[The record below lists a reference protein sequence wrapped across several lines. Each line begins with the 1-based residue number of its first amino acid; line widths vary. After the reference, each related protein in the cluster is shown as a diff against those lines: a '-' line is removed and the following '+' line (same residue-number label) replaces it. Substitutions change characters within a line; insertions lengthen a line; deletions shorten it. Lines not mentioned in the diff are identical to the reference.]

1 LETCTHGSEG
11 DSWKSTCGA
20 GNSLAVY
27 PTVLKVAR
35 DLGGFTPGE
44 GELLRRALGKF
55 DSTKVAR
62 LKGRFL
68 DGAAQKGVHPSTA
81 EAVFTQLEAFG
92 GYSFPKSHAAA
103 FAVLVYQ
110 SAWLKTY
117 HAGAFYTAL
126 LNQQPMGFW
135 SPAVIIGDAR
145 RHGFEIASVD
155 IHQSGTKCTLDGN
168 TIRLGLNYVNGLGQ
182 RAETIVQERERG
194 HFRSLADIHRRAR
207 LPHRLIERLILIG
220 AFDTWHIPRRDLLWQ
235 LGELP
240 DHPDALPIPL
250 DAPTLDLP
258 SLSDAD
264 ILAAE
269 YDVLG
274 LSTGE
279 HIMAFYREQLR
290 AQGILGYADLPY
302 CKDGDTVRVTGLV
315 VVHQSPPT
323 AKGHH
328 FITLEDEHGMMNVIF
343 RPRIYEECREVVIT
357 APLLLVTATVQQRG
371 SVTNLIALSG
381 APLS

>member
-1 LETCTHGSEG
+1 VQYLAPLLEPALKETLGVVLFQEQ
-11 DSWKSTCGA
+11 
-20 GNSLAVY
+20 
-27 PTVLKVAR
+27 VLKIAR
-35 DLGGFTPGE
+35 DLGGFTAGE

-55 DSTKVAR
+55 DSAKVAR

-68 DGAAQKGVHPSTA
+68 EGAAQNGVKASTA
-81 EAVFTQLEAFG
+81 EAVFAQLEAFG

-126 LNQQPMGFW
+126 LNNQPMGFW
-135 SPAVIIGDAR
+135 SPAVLIGDAR
-145 RHGFEIASVD
+145 RHGFQIAPVD
-155 IHQSGTKCTLDGN
+155 IHESGVKCTLNRN
-168 TIRLGLNYVNGLGQ
+168 TIRLGLNYVSGLGQ
-182 RAETIVQERERG
+182 RADTIVAERTRQRFG
-194 HFRSLADIHRRAR
+194 DLADFHRRAR
-207 LPHRLIERLILIG
+207 LPHRLIERLILVG
-220 AFDTWHIPRRDLLWQ
+220 AFDSWGIERRDLLWQ

-240 DHPDALPIPL
+240 DQPDALSIPI
-250 DAPTLDLP
+250 DLP
-258 SLSDAD
+258 MFDLPPLSDAD

-279 HIMAFYREQLR
+279 HIIAFYRERLR
-290 AQGILGYADLPY
+290 EQHIVGYADLPH
-302 CKDGDTVRVTGLV
+302 CKDGDTVRVAGLV

-328 FITLEDEHGMMNVIF
+328 FLTLEDEDGMMNVIF
-343 RPRIYEECREVVIT
+343 RPQVYEEFRDVVIT
-357 APLLLVTATVQQRG
+357 APLLCVTAIVQQRG
-371 SVTNLIALSG
+371 RVINLIALSG
-381 APLS
+381 TSFS